1 MSRPGNRQRYK
12 STNQGGKLPQSTAML
27 LEQAPEQPNHT
38 TLVLSQ
44 KMIKIQTER
53 VKLTA

>member
-27 LEQAPEQPNHT
+27 LEQALEQPNHT